1 MVGATMH
8 DANTHL
14 ASAKVNTLRTL
25 DGRSGVKG
33 KFHVM
38 ARVAWYRHVMA
49 RVAWYRGSKCGF
61 LSLLEAH
68 AKIAKSGQ
76 RAHSKASTEGSIAEN
91 NFHAFP

>member
-1 MVGATMH
+1 MDSFTSRPRALRHAMVGATMH

-68 AKIAKSGQ
+68 AKIAKSG
-76 RAHSKASTEGSIAEN
+76 
-91 NFHAFP
+91 

>member
-38 ARVAWYRHVMA
+38 ARVAWYR
-49 RVAWYRGSKCGF
+49 GSKCGF

-68 AKIAKSGQ
+68 AKIAKEHIQKLHRNEALPKTISM
-76 RAHSKASTEGSIAEN
+76 HSPS
-91 NFHAFP
+91 